1 MSIMGF
7 MKDFAKISKMV
18 IYPETYQ
25 NLRKNKNFVR
35 LYRYSVMEIG
45 LPNKK
50 WSSKQLNISLLPSIR
65 SLQSKVKIKSK
76 LNNPKV
82 WSNSWKLSTISSPIL
97 KNRKLQ
103 IWSYF
108 AKWRQFFNL
117 GAILRAS
124 TENVNL
130 K

>member
-50 WSSKQLNISLLPSIR
+50 
-65 SLQSKVKIKSK
+65 
-76 LNNPKV
+76 
-82 WSNSWKLSTISSPIL
+82 
-97 KNRKLQ
+97 
-103 IWSYF
+103 
-108 AKWRQFFNL
+108 
-117 GAILRAS
+117 
-124 TENVNL
+124 
-130 K
+130 